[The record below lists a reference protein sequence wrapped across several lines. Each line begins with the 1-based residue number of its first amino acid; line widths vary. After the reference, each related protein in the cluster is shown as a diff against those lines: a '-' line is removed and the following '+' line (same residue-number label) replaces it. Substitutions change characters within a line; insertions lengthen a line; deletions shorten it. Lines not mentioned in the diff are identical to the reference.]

1 MSHPI
6 TWITPAGLLGVY
18 PANVAME
25 LKVQAT
31 TTQGVITNYKII
43 SGNLSNGLSFR
54 DDGKIYGTPATVTDD
69 ATTTFVIRVTNNL
82 GSLIDRTFSLEITGE
97 ATPIITTPGGVLDNN
112 LFDSTW
118 FEVPILYTN
127 PLPQNPVSL
136 RVLQGTLPPGLEMNE
151 FGLIRG
157 YAEPPVK
164 TVNLQNVDT
173 VATATDGNNNFIN
186 VLSTFGFRVNRP
198 ITFSGAS
205 IGGIIPYDTNTNT
218 GQIYY
223 VKQIINATQITIST
237 IPDGAAVI
245 VTTDTGFMDVN
256 LREIS
261 VGDPTKIQYNFT
273 VELTSPAGNDRANY
287 IITVV
292 NQNLS
297 VSQGGPGY
305 TIGTRLPTIFNTQP
319 PTYNLDSNTS
329 DYGYYVLPP
338 IGFSKDISGNNVDMP
353 GLTYDPN
360 QDAYMG
366 QFESGKFFS
375 FHILGYDFDN
385 VELVYEYSDIPVW
398 LNVNT
403 STGWIYG
410 DPSIAT
416 DTIEEFSFSVRV
428 YKTIGGVSYYSS
440 FYNYTFKIANNIDGE
455 VTWVTP
461 ANLGNFD
468 NDSISYQNIE
478 AIADVPLVYSKTSGD
493 LPPNLI
499 LLETGEII
507 GTIAYQPDNVF
518 EEANSNTTFN
528 FTVLAE
534 AADNNLANIIYSSRT
549 FTMTI
554 NQKTIQPTDNLYITC
569 TPDSSDRLIIES
581 LLSDSYIIP
590 DSYLYRTNDNNFGK
604 ANDVTYVHAYGIH
617 SSDIEQ
623 YIEAVQK
630 NHYWRNI
637 ILGSLNTAI
646 AKDSEGNI
654 LYEVV
659 YSNIIDNLMV
669 YDTEYGVD
677 YRYATSIQEEIYWPR
692 FIDLNLGPW
701 YTSSTDIYTSYVFA
715 QDAVIITDFREYTL
729 LTQSGIPLLL
739 NQGVPTFN
747 TNLTPGYA
755 RILYPNSLTNMR
767 ERVEQELGVSYD
779 YSKLPLWM
787 TSQQLDGNT
796 LGYTPA
802 WVIAYTK
809 PVELII
815 TEATETLS
823 EFNAIVLDSVEGIV
837 PGRQIVFTGNT
848 FGNILSNQIYFVKSI
863 GVTGYPTAIT
873 ISKTKDGVVYPL
885 YAETGTMT
893 ATFNP
898 GSYAEI
904 IKERIENDWPFT
916 LNQIDFKIDRFSVD
930 KQLTYDYDNIIDP
943 NVWTEYPSATPVPDP
958 TDSQDFY
965 VLFPQKTILPNK
977 SQYNL

>member
-6 TWITPAGLLGVY
+6 TWITPSGLIGIY
-18 PANVAME
+18 PANIAME
-25 LKVQAT
+25 FKVQAT
-31 TTQGVITNYKII
+31 TSEGVITNYKII
-43 SGNLSNGLSFR
+43 SGSLPNGLSFR
-54 DDGKIYGTPATVTDD
+54 NDGKIYGTPDTVVDD
-69 ATTTFVIRVTNNL
+69 FTYTFVVRVTNSVNDL
-82 GSLIDRTFSLEITGE
+82 MDRTFSLEITGQ
-97 ATPIITTPGGVLDNN
+97 ATPSITTPSGLLNN
-112 LFDSTW
+112 INDSIW
-118 FEVPILYTN
+118 FELPILYDN
-127 PLPQNPVSL
+127 PIADNPVNL
-136 RVLQGTLPPGLEMNE
+136 RILQGTLPPGLEMNE

-157 YAEPPVK
+157 YADPPVK
-164 TVNLQNVDT
+164 TLNLPSVDT
-173 VATATDGNNNFIN
+173 VAIATDGTSNFIN
-186 VLSTFGFRVNRP
+186 VISTFGFRINRP

-205 IGGIIPYDTNTNT
+205 IGGIVPYDTVTNT

-223 VKQIINATQITIST
+223 VKQIINATQITISVLPEGDT
-237 IPDGAAVI
+237 FV
-245 VTTDTGFMDVN
+245 VSTDTGFMDVN

-261 VGDPTKIQYNFT
+261 VGEPTKIQYNFT

-287 IITVV
+287 IITVT
-292 NQNLS
+292 NQNLP

-305 TIGTRLPTIFNTQP
+305 TIGTRKPTIFNTQP

-338 IGFSKDISGNNVDMP
+338 LGFSKDINGNLVDMP

-360 QDAYMG
+360 QDAYIG

-375 FHILGYDFDN
+375 FHILGHDFDN
-385 VELVYEYSDIPVW
+385 IELSYQFSGIPGW

-410 DPSIAT
+410 TPSILA
-416 DTIEEFSFSVRV
+416 DSIEEFSFSVRV
-428 YKTIGGVSYYSS
+428 FKTIGATQYNSN
-440 FYNYTFKIANNIDGE
+440 FYNFIFKIANNIDGDIL
-455 VTWVTP
+455 WITP
-461 ANLGNFD
+461 ANLGSFD
-468 NDSISYQNIE
+468 NDSISYINIE
-478 AIADVPLVYSKTSGD
+478 AQADVTLSYSLVSGN
-493 LPPNLI
+493 LPPNLS
-499 LLETGEII
+499 LLESGEVI
-507 GTIAYQPDNVF
+507 GTIAYQPNSVF
-518 EEANSNTTFN
+518 EEFDSNTIFN

-534 AADNNLANIIYSSRT
+534 AQDSNLANVIYSSRT

-554 NQKTIQPTDNLYITC
+554 NQKTSQPTDNLYITC
-569 TPDSSDRLIIES
+569 TPDSADRLIIES
-581 LLSDSYIIP
+581 LLNDAYIIP
-590 DSYLYRTNDNNFGK
+590 NDYLYRLSDSNFGK
-604 ANDVTYVHAYGIH
+604 ASDVTYVHAYGIH
-617 SSDIEQ
+617 SSNLEQ

-637 ILGSLNTAI
+637 ILGSLSTAI
-646 AKDSEGNI
+646 ARDEQGNI

-669 YDTEYGVD
+669 YNKEYGVD

-701 YTSSTDIYTSYVFA
+701 YASSTDIYTSYVFA
-715 QDAVIITDFREYTL
+715 QDAVIITNLREYDL
-729 LTQSGIPLLL
+729 LTQNGIPILIQQGIPL
-739 NQGVPTFN
+739 FN
-747 TNLTPGYA
+747 TNLSPGYA
-755 RILYPNSLTNMR
+755 RVLYPNSLKNMR

-815 TEATETLS
+815 TEATATIE
-823 EFNAIVLDSVEGIV
+823 EYNAIVLNSTSGIV

-848 FGNILSNQIYFVKSI
+848 FGNVLSNEIYYVKSV
-863 GVTGYPTAIT
+863 GVPGYPTAIT
-873 ISKTKDGVVYPL
+873 ISKTRNGVTYPL
-885 YAETGTMT
+885 YEENGTMT
-893 ATFNP
+893 ATYNP
-898 GSYAEI
+898 GSYADI

-930 KQLTYDYDNIIDP
+930 KKLTYDYDNLIVP

>member
-6 TWITPAGLLGVY
+6 TWITPSGLLGVY
-18 PANVAME
+18 PANIPLE
-25 LKVQAT
+25 IKVEA
-31 TTQGVITNYKII
+31 ITASGIIDNYKLI
-43 SGNLSNGLSFR
+43 SGSLPNGLILR
-54 DDGKIYGTPATVTDD
+54 TDGKILGTSNVFIDD
-69 ATTTFVIRVTNNL
+69 STFTFVIRVTSTV
-82 GSLIDRTFSLEITGE
+82 GDISDRTFSLEFTGE
-97 ATPIITTPGGVLDNN
+97 ATPVITTLPGTLNSN
-112 LFDSTW
+112 LYDSTW
-118 FEVPILYTN
+118 FETPILYTN
-127 PLPQNPVSL
+127 PLPNNKVYL
-136 RVLQGTLPPGLEMNE
+136 RVIQGILPPGLEMNE

-157 YAEPPVK
+157 YADPPIK
-164 TVNLQNVDT
+164 TINLENIDT
-173 VATATDGNNNFIN
+173 IAVATDGTTNHIN
-186 VLSTFGFRVNRP
+186 VLSTYGFRVNRA
-198 ITFSGAS
+198 ITFSGVS
-205 IGGIIPYDTNTNT
+205 IGGIVPYDPVSNT

-223 VKQIINATQITIST
+223 VKQIINATQITITT
-237 IPDGAAVI
+237 IPDGIEFAVS
-245 VTTDTGFMDVN
+245 TATGFMDVN
-256 LREIS
+256 LRAVS
-261 VGDPTKIQYNFT
+261 VGEPTKIQYNFT
-273 VELTSPAGNDRANY
+273 VELTSLAGNDRENY
-287 IITVV
+287 SITVV
-292 NQNLS
+292 NQRLP
-297 VSQGGPGY
+297 VSQGGPGF
-305 TIGTRLPTIFNTQP
+305 TKDTRNPTIFNTQP
-319 PTYNLDSNTS
+319 PTYNLDANTS

-338 IGFSKDISGNNVDMP
+338 YGFSKSISGNLVSMP
-353 GLTYDPN
+353 GLTYNKN
-360 QDAYMG
+360 QNAYIG
-366 QFESGKFFS
+366 EFQSDKFFS

-385 VELVYEYSDIPVW
+385 VELTYDFNSLPSWATGNTQTGWVYGTPDISIDTIQEFPFTV
-398 LNVNT
+398 NVN
-403 STGWIYG
+403 
-410 DPSIAT
+410 
-416 DTIEEFSFSVRV
+416 
-428 YKTIGGVSYYSS
+428 KTIGGSVYTSGN
-440 FYNYTFKIANNIDGE
+440 YNFIFKVANNIDSE
-455 VTWVTP
+455 IVWVSP
-461 ANLGNFD
+461 ADLGNFD
-468 NDSISYQNIE
+468 NDSICYTNIK
-478 AIADVPLVYSKTSGD
+478 ALADVPLVYTKTSGD
-493 LPPNLI
+493 LPPNLT
-499 LLETGEII
+499 LSETGEII
-507 GTIAYQPDNVF
+507 GTIAYQPNTFF
-518 EEANSNTTFN
+518 EEANSNTVFN
-528 FTVLAE
+528 FTVLASAE
-534 AADNNLANIIYSSRT
+534 DSALTNIIYSSRT
-549 FTMTI
+549 FTMTV
-554 NQKTIQPTDNLYITC
+554 NQTTIQPTDNLYITC
-569 TPDSSDRLIIES
+569 TPNTQDRLLIES
-581 LLSDSYIIP
+581 LLTDTAIIP
-590 DSYLYRTNDNNFGK
+590 NDYLYRTNDPNFGK
-604 ANDVTYVHAYGIH
+604 ASDVTYVHAYGIH

-669 YDTEYGVD
+669 YDSNYGVD

-715 QDAVIITDFREYTL
+715 QDATIITNFKEYNL
-729 LTQSGIPLLL
+729 LTQSGIPIIL
-739 NQGVPTFN
+739 NQGVPLFN
-747 TNLTPGYA
+747 TNLSPGYA
-755 RILYPNSLTNMR
+755 RILYPNSLKNMR
-767 ERVEQELGVSYD
+767 ERVEQELGVSFD

-823 EFNAIVLDSVEGIV
+823 EFNAIVLSSVEGIV

-848 FGNILSNQIYFVKSI
+848 FGNVLSNQIYYVKSI
-863 GVTGYPTAIT
+863 GVTGHPTAIT

-885 YAETGTMT
+885 YTETGIMT

-943 NVWTEYPSATPVPDP
+943 NVWTEYPSATPVPVP
-958 TDSQDFY
+958 ADSQDFY